1 MSVYASEFPIPHDKN
16 AHFLARSEFCI
27 SLLEVWPDCFLMKFC
42 PECGAAMEPSSEW
55 PRKCVGCGRD
65 HFKNPIPVA
74 VVLLPVDDGLL
85 VVRREV
91 GPGSGKLALPGGFVN
106 WGESWQQAG
115 ARELF
120 EETGIE
126 VSAEELRLLE
136 AVSVEEGRVILLFA
150 QAAPRRSEELK
161 ITVDGQEISEALV
174 VSKACELAFPAHT
187 EQMERFFR

>member
-1 MSVYASEFPIPHDKN
+1 MSVYASKFPILHDKN
-16 AHFLARSEFCI
+16 VHFLARSEFCI

-106 WGESWQQAG
+106 WGGYIWGPSRTLGCPLAYLASQ
-115 ARELF
+115 LHSLPL
-120 EETGIE
+120 T
-126 VSAEELRLLE
+126 SAPLRYL
-136 AVSVEEGRVILLFA
+136 
-150 QAAPRRSEELK
+150 
-161 ITVDGQEISEALV
+161 
-174 VSKACELAFPAHT
+174 
-187 EQMERFFR
+187 